1 VPALRNARHE
11 AMAFG
16 LAVGKAIWEAYVAA
30 GFSGKAHSAASSVA
44 KRPDVQK
51 RVQELVAARHEKEL
65 KSNERAIDQATID
78 KSWVVQRAKYIVELG
93 IRGGAPILGKD
104 GKPTGAFSGKPNLN
118 AAVKSLALLASMGG
132 YLVQRHEFG
141 QPGDFSRLT
150 DEELDAKMIEVGEAI
165 GISGPALQKAI
176 AGRGT

>member
-1 VPALRNARHE
+1 MALH
-11 AMAFG
+11 
-16 LAVGKAIWEAYVAA
+16 LAA
-30 GFSGKAHSAASSVA
+30 GKSIWDSYILVGYTGKVHSASTSVA

-51 RVQELVAARHEKEL
+51 RVQELLATQHRKEVQ
-65 KSNERAIDQATID
+65 SNERAIEQASID
-78 KSWVVQRAKYIVELG
+78 KGWVVQRAKYIVELG
-93 IRGGAPILGKD
+93 IRGGAPLLGKD
-104 GKPTGAFSGKPNLN
+104 GKPTGQFSGKPNLN

-132 YLVQRHEFG
+132 FIVQRHELG

-176 AGRGT
+176 AGR

>member
-1 VPALRNARHE
+1 
-11 AMAFG
+11 MAFA
-16 LAVGKAIWEAYVAA
+16 LSIGKGIMEAYLAA
-30 GFSGKAHSAASSVA
+30 GYSGKTSGAASIPA
-44 KRPDVQK
+44 NRPDVQK
-51 RVQELVAARHEKEL
+51 RVQELIATQHRKEVQ
-65 KSNERAIDQATID
+65 SNERAIEQASID
-78 KSWVVQRAKYIVELG
+78 KGWVVQRAKYIVELG
-93 IRGGAPILGKD
+93 IRGGAPLLGKD

-132 YLVQRHEFG
+132 FIVQRHELG

-176 AGRGT
+176 AGR

>member
-1 VPALRNARHE
+1 MALAL
-11 AMAFG
+11 AIGKG
-16 LAVGKAIWEAYVAA
+16 LWEAYQSA
-30 GFSGKAHSAASSVA
+30 GFQGKAHSAASSVA
-44 KRPDVQK
+44 KRPDMK
-51 RVQELVAARHEKEL
+51 ARVQELIALQHRKEVQ
-65 KSNERAIDQATID
+65 SNERAIEQATID

-93 IRGGAPILGKD
+93 IRGGAPRLGKD
-104 GKPTGAFSGKPNLN
+104 GKPTGEFSGKPNLN

-132 YLVQRHEFG
+132 FIVQRHELG

-176 AGRGT
+176 AGR

>member
-1 VPALRNARHE
+1 
-11 AMAFG
+11 MAFG
-16 LAVGKAIWEAYVAA
+16 LAAGKAIWAAYVAA
-30 GFSGKAHSAASSVA
+30 GFNGKAHSAASVVA

-51 RVQELVAARHEKEL
+51 RMQELIAAEHRKEVQ
-65 KSNERAIDQATID
+65 SSERAIEQASID
-78 KSWVVQRAKYIVELG
+78 KGWVVQRAKYIVELG
-93 IRGGAPILGKD
+93 IRGGAPLLGKD

-132 YLVQRHEFG
+132 FIIQRHELG

-176 AGRGT
+176 AGR